1 MDGATINGQQ
11 IKVNEVSIYFLANTV
26 CNSNVH
32 SKTIRH
38 APVVMEVAAVV
49 AVEDTVEDVV
59 EEDMEVVV
67 ADMVDVVVVDMEV
80 FILGISSS
88 NIDVRR
94 LESCRKILFCPK
106 NARCFFFLQK

>member
-1 MDGATINGQQ
+1 
-11 IKVNEVSIYFLANTV
+11 
-26 CNSNVH
+26 
-32 SKTIRH
+32 
-38 APVVMEVAAVV
+38 MEVAAVV

-67 ADMVDVVVVDMEV
+67 ADTVDVVVVDMEV

-94 LESCRKILFCPK
+94 LESCRKILLCPK
-106 NARCFFFLQK
+106 NARFILQK

>member
-11 IKVNEVSIYFLANTV
+11 IKVNEVSIHFLANTV

-49 AVEDTVEDVV
+49 VAVEDTAEDVV
-59 EEDMEVVV
+59 EEDMEVGVT
-67 ADMVDVVVVDMEV
+67 AVDVVVVDMEV
-80 FILGISSS
+80 FILSISLSS
-88 NIDVRR
+88 IASSR
-94 LESCRKILFCPK
+94 
-106 NARCFFFLQK
+106 